1 MCTPVAFGGGHMER
15 ALRMMRVLLGF
26 KERKSAK

>member
-1 MCTPVAFGGGHMER
+1 MCTPVAFRGSHVER
-15 ALRMMRVLLGF
+15 ALRMMWVQLGF